1 MFHTVLVGEEEEGDL
16 PTSIEYGKISLREF
30 DGQLEKDVL
39 FDDVV
44 GVKWDL
50 GNLITTLPQV
60 DSDESRIAEPY
71 THQLVSRPRA
81 QRFSMAK
88 GPRQQT
94 NKQNK

>member
-39 FDDVV
+39 FDDIV

-50 GNLITTLPQV
+50 GNLITTLP
-60 DSDESRIAEPY
+60 
-71 THQLVSRPRA
+71 LVTL
-81 QRFSMAK
+81 
-88 GPRQQT
+88 T
-94 NKQNK
+94 NLGLLSPTLTSWCPGQGFIQPP